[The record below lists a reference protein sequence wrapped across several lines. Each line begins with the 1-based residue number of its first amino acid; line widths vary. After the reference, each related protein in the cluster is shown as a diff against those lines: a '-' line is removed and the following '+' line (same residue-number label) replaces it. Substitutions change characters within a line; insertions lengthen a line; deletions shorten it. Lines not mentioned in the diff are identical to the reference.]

1 MTGVTASNNVIFDYT
16 NPIYSEDAWAS
27 YEAAGLPTANLVVST
42 DGSTISNSNPGST
55 TLYGSSGAELFGS
68 EGSSET
74 NFVGGYGRQL
84 TFGGRGANIFTYL
97 SPANSTAADPD
108 LVYSFDPAKDV
119 IDLSQ
124 IDADLTAAG
133 VQNFTFIG
141 TNAFTSAG
149 AEVRYQLNTA
159 NDTTLVQATLA
170 GDTTPDLQIQISGL
184 VPLTASNFA
193 LTSSQSQADLAGG
206 AALSDTHV
214 YSNSAV
220 ECNYSNVEGR
230 TYSSYSSFSSSLYN
244 GIIGADDLN
253 LSAASNEIDLYQ
265 NNVAITRNGQAE
277 SLAIGNGSFSLA
289 YHVDETIQTANGG
302 AETFAFSAGYGQET
316 INGFSASGTN
326 ADTLVLSTS
335 DFAYLNT
342 SMTQA
347 QELAAVLSM
356 FPRARTA

>member
-1 MTGVTASNNVIFDYT
+1 MFRSRRAISRSPPASPR
-16 NPIYSEDAWAS
+16 PISLE
-27 YEAAGLPTANLVVST
+27 
-42 DGSTISNSNPGST
+42 
-55 TLYGSSGAELFGS
+55 
-68 EGSSET
+68 
-74 NFVGGYGRQL
+74 
-84 TFGGRGANIFTYL
+84 
-97 SPANSTAADPD
+97 
-108 LVYSFDPAKDV
+108 
-119 IDLSQ
+119 
-124 IDADLTAAG
+124 
-133 VQNFTFIG
+133 
-141 TNAFTSAG
+141 
-149 AEVRYQLNTA
+149 
-159 NDTTLVQATLA
+159 
-170 GDTTPDLQIQISGL
+170 
-184 VPLTASNFA
+184 
-193 LTSSQSQADLAGG
+193 G

-289 YHVDETIQTANGG
+289 YHDDETIQTANGG

-347 QELAAVLSM
+347 QDLAAVLSHASSSSNGVTIGD
-356 FPRARTA
+356 RWGDSVALVGVSALTLTANPSAVKFV